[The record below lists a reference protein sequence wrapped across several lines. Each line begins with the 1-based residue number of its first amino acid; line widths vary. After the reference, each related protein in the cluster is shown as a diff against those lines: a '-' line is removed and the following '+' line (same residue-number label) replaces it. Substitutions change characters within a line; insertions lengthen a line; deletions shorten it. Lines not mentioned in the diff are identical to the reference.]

1 MDKQLK
7 YFFILSILI
16 ISLASCEEAPP
27 TTTPPTVSYWP
38 TEGWHT
44 SSPEQQGID
53 SAKLVDMIEF
63 VQEREYNV
71 DSIVVIRHGYE
82 VAEIYFEPFSEGERH
97 ILYSCTKSVVSAL
110 IGIAIEMGYIQGVDQ
125 PMLDFFPDYTP
136 ENNDERKESMT
147 IEDLLTMST
156 GFECRDSYL
165 YENRGLVDMHE
176 SDDWVQ
182 HVLDLPMENEPGTY
196 FEYCNGSSFLLSAII
211 TQVTGMSAL
220 EYAQEKL
227 FPPMGI
233 TDASWD
239 SSPDGINYGY
249 SHLFLQPEDM
259 AKFGYLYLHSG
270 KWDGE
275 QVVPAEWVE
284 VSTKE
289 QISAETLQD
298 GYGYQWW
305 TDDAGYYMA
314 LGYLGQFIFVLPDL
328 DMVVVIVSDRYQG
341 DFEAPE
347 ILLTEYIIPGTSV
360 YGSPLPENDKAFK
373 QLQEKIV
380 EVAEP

>member
-1 MDKQLK
+1 MNNRFKHALTIALLML
-7 YFFILSILI
+7 FLVSCT
-16 ISLASCEEAPP
+16 ASSPQATPAPP
-27 TTTPPTVSYWP
+27 YWP
-38 TEGWHT
+38 TDGWRT
-44 SSPEQQGID
+44 STPEEQGID
-53 SAKLVDMIEF
+53 SEELVAMIEY
-63 VQEREYNV
+63 VQRMKYDV
-71 DSIVVIRHGYE
+71 DSVVVIRHGYK
-82 VAEIYFEPFSEGERH
+82 VAQINFHPYISGQRH

-110 IGIAIEMGYIQGVDQ
+110 IGIAIEEGLIEGVNQ

-136 ENNDERKESMT
+136 ENMDEDKESMT
-147 IEDLLTMST
+147 VEDLLTMTT

-165 YENRGLVDMHE
+165 YDNQGLVEMHE

-182 HVLDLPMENEPGTY
+182 HVLDLPMAKEPGTY

-239 SSPDGINYGY
+239 ASPDGINYGY
-249 SHLFLQPEDM
+249 SHLFMLPEDM
-259 AKFGYLYLHSG
+259 AKFGYLYLHNG
-270 KWDGE
+270 VWDGE
-275 QVVPAEWVE
+275 KLVPAEWVE
-284 VSTKE
+284 TSTQE
-289 QISAETLQD
+289 HIAAGTLQD

-314 LGYLGQFIFVLPDL
+314 LGYRGQFIFVLSDL
-328 DMVVVIVSDRYQG
+328 DMVVFIVSDRYEG

-347 ILLTEYIIPGTSV
+347 YLLTEYIIPATSTKA
-360 YGSPLPENDKAFK
+360 GPLRENPDGFD
-373 QLQEKIV
+373 QLQAKIE
-380 EVAEP
+380 EVAGP

>member
-1 MDKQLK
+1 MKDKLEHA
-7 YFFILSILI
+7 FIFTTLL
-16 ISLASCEEAPP
+16 LLLVSCTSATPVAAPAPP
-27 TTTPPTVSYWP
+27 YWP
-38 TEGWHT
+38 SEYWRT
-44 SSPEQQGID
+44 STPEEQGID
-53 SAKLVDMIEF
+53 SDELVAMIEY
-63 VQEREYNV
+63 VQSLQYDV
-71 DSIVVIRHGYE
+71 DSVVIIRHGYKATQINFHPY
-82 VAEIYFEPFSEGERH
+82 VSGQRH

-110 IGIAIEMGYIQGVDQ
+110 IGIAIEEGLIDGVNQ

-165 YENRGLVDMHE
+165 YDNRGLTDMHE

-182 HVLDLPMENEPGTY
+182 HVLDLPMENEPGAY

-211 TQVTGMSAL
+211 TEVTGKSAL

-233 TDASWD
+233 TDATWNA
-239 SSPDGINYGY
+239 SPAGINYGY
-249 SHLFLQPEDM
+249 SHLFMLPEDM
-259 AKFGYLYLHSG
+259 AKFGYLYLHNG
-270 KWDGE
+270 VWDGE
-275 QVVPAEWVE
+275 QIVPADWVE
-284 VSTKE
+284 TSTQE
-289 QISAETLQD
+289 HISANTLQD

-314 LGYLGQFIFVLPDL
+314 LGYNGQFIFVLQDL
-328 DMVVVIVSDRYQG
+328 DMVVVIVSDRYEG

-347 ILLTEYIIPGTSV
+347 YLLTEYIIPATTADGN
-360 YGSPLPENDKAFK
+360 PLRENPDGVA
-373 QLQEKIV
+373 LLEAKIE
-380 EVAEP
+380 EVAKP

>member
-1 MDKQLK
+1 MDKQVK

-16 ISLASCEEAPP
+16 VSLASCADPP
-27 TTTPPTVSYWP
+27 LTTSPPANYWP
-38 TEGWHT
+38 TEGWRT
-44 SSPEQQGID
+44 STPEEQGID
-53 SAKLVDMIEF
+53 SAELVDMIEF

-82 VAEIYFEPFSEGERH
+82 VTEIYFEPFSEGERH

-110 IGIAIEMGYIQGVDQ
+110 IGIAIEMGYIEGVDQ
-125 PMLDFFPDYTP
+125 PMLDFFPEYTP
-136 ENNDERKESMT
+136 ENMDERKQSMT
-147 IEDLLTMST
+147 IQDLLTMST

-165 YENRGLVDMHE
+165 YNNRGLTEMGE

-182 HVLDLPMENEPGTY
+182 HVLDLPMEHEPGTY

-211 TQVTGMSAL
+211 TEVTGMSAL
-220 EYAQEKL
+220 DFAHEVL
-227 FPPMGI
+227 FPPLGI
-233 TDASWD
+233 VDAYWD
-239 SSPDGINYGY
+239 TSPNGISYGF

-259 AKFGYLYLHSG
+259 AKFGYLYLHG
-270 KWDGE
+270 GEWDGE

-284 VSTKE
+284 ASTME

-314 LGYLGQFIFVLPDL
+314 LGYNGQFIFVLPDF
-328 DMVVVIVSDRYQG
+328 DMVVVMVSDRYQG

-347 ILLTEYIIPGTSV
+347 ILLTEFIIPGTSAD
-360 YGSPLPENDKAFK
+360 GSPLPENNRAFNK
-373 QLQEKIV
+373 LQEHPRRKYS
-380 EVAEP
+380 